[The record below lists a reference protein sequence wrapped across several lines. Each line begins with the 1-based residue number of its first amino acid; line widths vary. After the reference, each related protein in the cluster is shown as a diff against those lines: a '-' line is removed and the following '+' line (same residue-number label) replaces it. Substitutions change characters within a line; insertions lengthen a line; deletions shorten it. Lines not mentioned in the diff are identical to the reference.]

1 MMGSIN
7 LIRADFRLIHGQVI
21 TKWLKEANAKK
32 IVILNDE
39 LAQDTFM
46 ASIYTMA
53 APPGT
58 KVEIHSIAAGIKEWE
73 DNQFGPEPLL
83 ILFKSIA
90 DVHAADQQ
98 GFPIKELQIGGLGGG
113 PGRVNVLN
121 QISLDQQDVNLLR
134 ELQAKGTHVYLHVL
148 PTEPKIEFDK
158 VSSKFD

>member
-1 MMGSIN
+1 MGSIN

-32 IVILNDE
+32 IVVINDE
-39 LAQDTFM
+39 LAKDTFL

-58 KVEIHSIAAGIKEWE
+58 KVEIHSIKDAVPQWE
-73 DNQFGPEPLL
+73 KDQFGKEPLL
-83 ILFKSIA
+83 VLFKSID
-90 DVHAADQQ
+90 DVYEAKKA
-98 GFPIKELQIGGLGGG
+98 GFPMEELQIGGLGGG

-121 QISLDQQDVNLLR
+121 QISLDQHDVDLLK
-134 ELQAKGTHVYLHVL
+134 EIQEQGTHVYLHVL

-158 VSSKFD
+158 VLTKFN